1 LNTIG
6 ILTKPQFPELE
17 TVLKELVHWLQSKQK
32 KIVLGSS
39 AAELLQENHS
49 HGDQALAAQSELV
62 IVLGGDGSM
71 LSAARLVEPQC
82 TPILGV
88 NMGGLGFLTEVT
100 VDHMYDSLEKVFD
113 TQFQLDNRLRLQ
125 AKIFHTDGNGEQ
137 GTALNDIVISKGTL
151 GRMIKTH
158 IQVDKQFVTHLR
170 GDGVIVA
177 SPTGSTAYSMSAGG
191 PILEPSLETLL
202 LTPISPHTL
211 THRPLLV
218 PSQVSL
224 EITLTS
230 DDEVRAVFDGQIGFT
245 MNQGD
250 SIVISAS
257 PHRTRLIRF
266 PDRTYYDV
274 LRNKLK
280 WGNEEPAPHT

>member
-1 LNTIG
+1 MNTIG

-17 TVLKELVHWLQSKQK
+17 TVLKQLVHWLQSQNKT
-32 KIVLGSS
+32 IVLGSS
-39 AAELLQENHS
+39 AAALLHENNS
-49 HGDQALAAQSELV
+49 HGDQALASQSELV
-62 IVLGGDGSM
+62 IVLGGDGTM
-71 LSAARLVEPQC
+71 LSAARLVEPRC

-100 VDHMYDSLEKVFD
+100 VDNLYDSLEKVF
-113 TQFQLDNRLRLQ
+113 TQQFFLDNRLRLQ
-125 AKIFHTDGNGEQ
+125 ARISHHDDREEQ
-137 GTALNDIVISKGTL
+137 STALNDIVVSKGTL
-151 GRMIKTH
+151 GRMITTH

-170 GDGVIVA
+170 GDGIIVS
-177 SPTGSTAYSMSAGG
+177 SPTGSTAYSMSSGG
-191 PILEPSLETLL
+191 PILDPSLEALL

-218 PSQVSL
+218 PIHVSI
-224 EITLTS
+224 EIALTS
-230 DDEVRAVFDGQIGFT
+230 GVDVRAIFDGQIGFV

-250 SIVISAS
+250 SIFISAS

-280 WGNEEPAPHT
+280 WGNG

>member
-1 LNTIG
+1 MNTIG

-17 TVLKELVHWLQSKQK
+17 TVLKQLVRWLQSQNKT
-32 KIVLGSS
+32 IVLGSS
-39 AAELLQENHS
+39 AAALLHEDNS
-49 HGDQALAAQSELV
+49 HGDLALASQSELV
-62 IVLGGDGSM
+62 IVLGGDGTM
-71 LSAARLVEPQC
+71 LSAARLVETRC

-100 VDHMYDSLEKVFD
+100 VENLYDSLEKVF
-113 TQFQLDNRLRLQ
+113 TQQFFLDNRLRLQ
-125 AKIFHTDGNGEQ
+125 ARISHHDSREDQ
-137 GTALNDIVISKGTL
+137 GTALNEIVISKGTI

-170 GDGVIVA
+170 GDGVIVS
-177 SPTGSTAYSMSAGG
+177 SPTGSTAYSMSSGG
-191 PILEPSLETLL
+191 PILDPSLEALL

-218 PSQVSL
+218 PRHVSL
-224 EITLTS
+224 EIALTS
-230 DDEVRAVFDGQIGFT
+230 GDGVRAIFDGQIGLV

-250 SIVISAS
+250 SIVVSAS
-257 PHRTRLIRF
+257 PHQTRLIRF

-280 WGNEEPAPHT
+280 WGDG